1 MLIYGNRSAVDSAL
15 SRLVSEGYI
24 YRLARGVFVRDL
36 SGKPTLAQI
45 VEAKLKA
52 FGGKIA
58 VHGINILSSFDL
70 AKKDAYTFAKNGSS
84 SSFDTIRGRAILKNQ
99 CARKMKLY
107 IEEAGRAAIALW
119 HHRKDWIDRAVDVVT
134 ASFKRT
140 CMAHLRVQISLS
152 EASNLRPEPLF
163 IRLIRNAVSISVCI
177 RIRFKGRHDP
187 TRGFASSFA
196 SANAKRLIN
205 PLVTSDF
212 KVRYKKLSWLHCLE

>member
-1 MLIYGNRSAVDSAL
+1 MCTGYINRHLHQLSSTEIFTTRHMLIYGTRSAIDSAL
-15 SRLVSEGYI
+15 SRMVANGQI
-24 YRLARGVFVRDL
+24 FRLARGVFVKSL

-58 VHGINILSSFDL
+58 VHGMNILSSFYL
-70 AKKDAYTFAKNGSS
+70 ARKDPYTFAKNGSS
-84 SSFDTIRGRAILKNQ
+84 RSFETIRGRAILKNQ

-140 CMAHLRVQISLS
+140 DREMLLLS
-152 EASNLRPEPLF
+152 
-163 IRLIRNAVSISVCI
+163 
-177 RIRFKGRHDP
+177 
-187 TRGFASSFA
+187 
-196 SANAKRLIN
+196 SALKPAWL
-205 PLVTSDF
+205 TAEC
-212 KVRYKKLSWLHCLE
+212 RYRYPNYAT

>member
-1 MLIYGNRSAVDSAL
+1 MCTKYITRHINQILPTEIFTTRHMLIYGNRSAVDSAL

-45 VEAKLKA
+45 VEAKLNA

-107 IEEAGRAAIALW
+107 IEAAGRAAIALW

-140 CMAHLRVQISLS
+140 DREMLLLSSALKPAWLTSECRYRYPKPVICVQNPFLS
-152 EASNLRPEPLF
+152 
-163 IRLIRNAVSISVCI
+163 
-177 RIRFKGRHDP
+177 D
-187 TRGFASSFA
+187 
-196 SANAKRLIN
+196 
-205 PLVTSDF
+205 
-212 KVRYKKLSWLHCLE
+212 